1 MQAVLRRFTNSLPS
15 FDLNDKISAAA
26 AGFAVLVML
35 STLGALSALREQR
48 LFYDR
53 LEALA
58 AASRNIERANAT
70 IYAVVMESR
79 GIYMSADRNVAR
91 RYADSLLAK
100 LRQLTKIVEEWEA
113 LLPADDAA
121 TFAPFRQRIDQFVAF
136 RTEMARRTISVGSS
150 AARELGDND
159 ENRAVR
165 TALNEDLE
173 TLSQLY
179 ADRIRELGEAAD
191 ARGMVAFYLGGLG

>member
-58 AASRNIERANAT
+58 AASRNIERGQCDDL
-70 IYAVVMESR
+70 R
-79 GIYMSADRNVAR
+79 RRHGVAR
-91 RYADSLLAK
+91 HLHVGRSQRGAA
-100 LRQLTKIVEEWEA
+100 LR
-113 LLPADDAA
+113 
-121 TFAPFRQRIDQFVAF
+121 
-136 RTEMARRTISVGSS
+136 
-150 AARELGDND
+150 
-159 ENRAVR
+159 
-165 TALNEDLE
+165 
-173 TLSQLY
+173 
-179 ADRIRELGEAAD
+179 
-191 ARGMVAFYLGGLG
+191 